1 MTYRTKTYIAGDWT
15 GDNDAIK
22 KLYEWN
28 ESNYW
33 SLSFIDA
40 HEITKANDTSLN
52 CSIKSSLKTR
62 MDASKKFVLIV
73 GKNTNVLR
81 AGSCQYCH
89 SLNSYSHYCARGHN
103 VDYRSFI
110 EYECDM
116 AVKAGIDIVVLYN
129 YTYVARSKCPDSVK
143 YIGKH
148 IAMCYEKYGEVYWDY
163 QAVKNAIG

>member
-15 GDNDAIK
+15 GDSDAIK

-73 GKNTNVLR
+73 GENTNVLR
-81 AGSCQYCH
+81 RAVANIVIVSIVIQIIVH
-89 SLNSYSHYCARGHN
+89 E
-103 VDYRSFI
+103 VTMWII
-110 EYECDM
+110 EALSNM
-116 AVKAGIDIVVLYN
+116 
-129 YTYVARSKCPDSVK
+129 
-143 YIGKH
+143 
-148 IAMCYEKYGEVYWDY
+148 
-163 QAVKNAIG
+163 NAIWQLKRELTLLFYIIIHM

>member
-1 MTYRTKTYIAGDWT
+1 
-15 GDNDAIK
+15 
-22 KLYEWN
+22 
-28 ESNYW
+28 
-33 SLSFIDA
+33 
-40 HEITKANDTSLN
+40 
-52 CSIKSSLKTR
+52 

-73 GKNTNVLR
+73 GENTNVLR

>member
-116 AVKAGIDIVVLYN
+116 AV
-129 YTYVARSKCPDSVK
+129 
-143 YIGKH
+143 
-148 IAMCYEKYGEVYWDY
+148 
-163 QAVKNAIG
+163 